1 MKTKLTI
8 DLSNLEKVKR
18 FTNIITT
25 FESDIDILRG
35 RYVLDAKSIM
45 GLFTISLLEP
55 VDIEIHSDDEDE
67 IVRFNEIMNEFKKN
81 I

>member
-18 FTNIITT
+18 FTNVITT